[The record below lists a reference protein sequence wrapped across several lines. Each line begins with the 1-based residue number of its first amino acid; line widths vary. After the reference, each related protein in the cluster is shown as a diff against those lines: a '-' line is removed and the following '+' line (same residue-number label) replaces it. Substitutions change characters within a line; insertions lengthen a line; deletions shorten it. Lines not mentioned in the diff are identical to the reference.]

1 MFLKLKSRIKV
12 ELADYVRSVDKL
24 YSLKKI
30 SPVLS
35 RHIKD
40 FISRKGKRIRPIFF
54 LIGYLSFSKKTAPG
68 LYRSA
73 ISIELLHDFLLV
85 HDDIIDKSDLRRG
98 KPAMHTMLN
107 NYLKKYKN
115 IKFNGQD
122 LAIVIGDTLYAMAIQ
137 SFLAV
142 KEDRKRKEE
151 ALKIFI
157 ETALRTTGGEFIE
170 LLAGIKNIDKITKP
184 DIYRIYDLKTGN
196 YTFASPL
203 AIGATLAGAKTN
215 DIKKLF
221 EYGLYLGRAFQIK
234 DDIIGLFGE
243 EEKIGKS
250 TLSDLQEAKKTIL
263 IWRAYHCADRKGKL
277 TIKKIFSKN
286 KVNKRDLLKM
296 RRLISETG
304 SLSYAKKEIS
314 TCVNIAQ
321 NRLAS
326 VKIPPQYKK
335 LLLGYSQGLINDN

>member
-1 MFLKLKSRIKV
+1 MFLKLKNRIEV
-12 ELADYVRSVDKL
+12 ELADYVRSIDKL

-35 RHIKD
+35 GHIKD

-54 LIGYLSFSKKTAPG
+54 LIGYLSFAKKPAPG

-73 ISIELLHDFLLV
+73 IAIELLHDFFLV
-85 HDDIIDKSDLRRG
+85 HDDIIDKSELRRG

-122 LAIVIGDTLYAMAIQ
+122 LAIVIGDVMYAMAMQ
-137 SFLAV
+137 SFLAI
-142 KEDRKRKEE
+142 KEDGKRKEE
-151 ALKIFI
+151 AFKIFI
-157 ETALRTTGGEFIE
+157 DAVLRTGSGEFIE
-170 LLAGIKNIDKITKP
+170 LLAGIKNIEKITKP

-203 AIGATLAGAKTN
+203 TIGATLAGAKTN

-221 EYGLYLGRAFQIK
+221 EYGLYLGRSFQIK

-243 EEKIGKS
+243 EKKIGKPI
-250 TLSDLQEAKKTIL
+250 LSDLQEAKKTIL
-263 IWRAYHCADRKGKL
+263 IWYAYRHADQKGKL

-286 KVNKRDLLKM
+286 KVNGMDLLKM
-296 RRLISETG
+296 RRLVSETG

-314 TCVNIAQ
+314 TCVNMAQ

-326 VKIPPQYKK
+326 VKIPLQYKK
-335 LLLGYSQGLINDN
+335 ILLDYSQGLLNDN